1 MMAGFCEERMPCMA
15 HEKRNASMLNGLR
28 LVDGTTV
35 VADLVADLQREMILS
50 FVVIPFVF

>member
-1 MMAGFCEERMPCMA
+1 MPCMA